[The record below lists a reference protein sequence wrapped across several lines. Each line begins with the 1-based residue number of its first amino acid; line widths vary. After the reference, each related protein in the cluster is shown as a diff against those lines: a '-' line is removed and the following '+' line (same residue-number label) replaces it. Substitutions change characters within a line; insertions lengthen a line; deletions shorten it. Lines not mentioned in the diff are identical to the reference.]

1 MAAKAKN
8 NKVGSELGC
17 GVMGRI
23 LQFKSHKLRKA
34 SVHSLPLKAS
44 DTALNDH
51 AKNEPKKLPNE
62 ESKVTR
68 KSCIDTE
75 PHKLSVDQKPAR
87 KSVSIHQQ
95 QPCTDRNN
103 QNRRHS
109 DAARSSTSSS
119 TTSGSTSPHTKVQQN
134 KEKNCES
141 KFTGNSLALA
151 RISTSHRRDDESN
164 KSPTKDFGA
173 LKLTGNLLVNNTPRR
188 KSVEYMPKNAELN
201 SVPSSYT
208 NASKGLMGNIM
219 RRKSSNS
226 NELAQFLSPT
236 RHNKVDPE
244 MLKSMGNEAYKQ
256 GRFEEALALY
266 DRAITLDSNK
276 ATYHCNKSAAL
287 IGLGRLQEAIFECEE
302 SIKLDPSYV
311 RAYNR
316 LATIYFRLGEA
327 EKALDCN
334 LSTSCA
340 DSILAFQAQ
349 ALQNHLNKCIEARKV
364 KEWSVILKETKSAI
378 SLGADSS
385 PQVYALQTEALL
397 KLQRYQ
403 EAYAIY
409 FEKMPKFSLDWCNKI
424 FGLACSAYLL
434 MIAAQVYLAAGRFE
448 DAVTAA
454 QQAAKVDPSNR
465 EVNAVLRKAR
475 AATSARMS
483 GNLLFKASK
492 FMEACAVYNEGL
504 EHDPHN
510 SVLLCNRA
518 ACRSK
523 LGQYEKAIEDCNA
536 ALMVQPCYSKA
547 RLRRAD
553 CNAKLEWWEAAIQD
567 YEMLLR
573 EKPGDEEVARALFEA
588 QLQLK
593 MLRGE
598 DIKDLKFGSNLVF
611 ISSNDRF
618 RHYITSPGMAVVL
631 FSNKTTHKQV
641 LLVLEQISKRFPSV
655 NFLKVEIEDHPYLA
669 KSEGVSSIPAFK
681 IYKNGS
687 RVKEISGN
695 NHELLERSVKLY
707 SS

>member
-8 NKVGSELGC
+8 NKVGNELGC
-17 GVMGRI
+17 GLVGRI
-23 LQFKSHKLRKA
+23 LQLKSYRVRKS
-34 SVHSLPLKAS
+34 SVHSLPMKAS
-44 DTALNDH
+44 NNAQSNH
-51 AKNEPKKLPNE
+51 GKNEPKKSQNE
-62 ESKVTR
+62 ESKVPR
-68 KSCIDTE
+68 RS
-75 PHKLSVDQKPAR
+75 S
-87 KSVSIHQQ
+87 
-95 QPCTDRNN
+95 NN
-103 QNRRHS
+103 QNWRHS

-119 TTSGSTSPHTKVQQN
+119 STGSSSHTKVQQN
-134 KEKNCES
+134 KDTNDES
-141 KFTGNSLALA
+141 KLHREPTGNSLELA
-151 RISTSHRRDDESN
+151 RISTSQQRDNESH
-164 KSPTKDFGA
+164 KSQAKDFGA
-173 LKLTGNLLVNNTPRR
+173 LKLTGNLLVSNTPRR
-188 KSVEYMPKNAELN
+188 KSVEFIAKNAEL
-201 SVPSSYT
+201 SSMTSSYS
-208 NASKGLMGNIM
+208 NASKGVMGNIM
-219 RRKSSNS
+219 RKNS
-226 NELAQFLSPT
+226 NELAQFLSPK
-236 RHNKVDPE
+236 HNRVSPE
-244 MLKSMGNEAYKQ
+244 VLKSMGNEAYKQ
-256 GRFEEALALY
+256 GKFEEALALY
-266 DRAITLDSNK
+266 DRAIALDSK
-276 ATYHCNKSAAL
+276 TATYHCNKSAAL
-287 IGLGRLQEAIFECEE
+287 IGLGRFQEAIFECQE
-302 SIKLDPSYV
+302 SIRLEPSYN

-334 LSTSCA
+334 QSTSDA
-340 DSILAFQAQ
+340 DSVLVFQAH

-364 KEWSVILKETKSAI
+364 NEWSVILKETQSAI
-378 SLGADSS
+378 SLGADSA

-397 KLQRYQ
+397 KLLRYQ
-403 EAYAIY
+403 EAYTIY
-409 FEKMPKFSLDWCNKI
+409 EKMPKFSLDWCNKI
-424 FGLACSAYLL
+424 FGLDRSAYLY
-434 MIAAQVYLAAGRFE
+434 MIGAQVYLAAGRFE

-465 EVNAVLRKAR
+465 EVNAVVRRAR

-483 GNLLFKASK
+483 GNLFFKGSK
-492 FMEACAVYNEGL
+492 FMEACAAYNEGL

-523 LGQYEKAIEDCNA
+523 LGQYEKAIEDCNE
-536 ALMVQPCYSKA
+536 ALIVQPCYSKA

-553 CNAKLEWWEAAIQD
+553 CNAKMERWESAIQD
-567 YEMLLR
+567 YEMLIR

-618 RHYITSPGMAVVL
+618 RHYVTSPGMAVVL
-631 FSNKTTHKQV
+631 FSSKATHKQV
-641 LLVLEQISKRFPSV
+641 LLVLEQTSKRFPSV

-669 KSEGVSSIPAFK
+669 KSEGVTSIPAFK

>member
-1 MAAKAKN
+1 MEMKAKN
-8 NKVGSELGC
+8 NKKVGSELGC
-17 GVMGRI
+17 GLMERI
-23 LQFKSHKLRKA
+23 LHLKSHKLRKA
-34 SVHSLPLKAS
+34 AVHSLPLKNALS
-44 DTALNDH
+44 DDDG
-51 AKNEPKKLPNE
+51 KSEESKKSPNE
-62 ESKVTR
+62 ESKAVR
-68 KSCIDTE
+68 KGCTDTE
-75 PHKLSVDQKPAR
+75 PQKLSAEQKPAR
-87 KSVSIHQQ
+87 KSASIHHQ
-95 QPCTDRNN
+95 QPCTYRNN
-103 QNRRHS
+103 HNHRHS
-109 DAARSSTSSS
+109 DVARNSTSSSTSSS
-119 TTSGSTSPHTKVQQN
+119 ISSHTKVQEN
-134 KEKNCES
+134 KDKNHES
-141 KFTGNSLALA
+141 KPHGDPTGNSLALA
-151 RISTSHRRDDESN
+151 RISTSHQRDNEH
-164 KSPTKDFGA
+164 TDFGA
-173 LKLTGNLLVNNTPRR
+173 LKITGNLLLNNTPRR
-188 KSVEYMPKNAELN
+188 KSVEYTPKKAELN
-201 SVPSSYT
+201 TVPSSYT
-208 NASKGLMGNIM
+208 NASKGLMGNII
-219 RRKSSNS
+219 RRNS
-226 NELAQFLSPT
+226 NGNEAAQFFSP
-236 RHNKVDPE
+236 RLNKMDPE
-244 MLKSMGNEAYKQ
+244 VLKTMGNEAYKQ

-266 DRAITLDSNK
+266 DQAIVLDSSK

-287 IGLGRLQEAIFECEE
+287 IGLGRLQEAIVECEE

-334 LSTSCA
+334 QSTSYV
-340 DSILAFQAQ
+340 DSTLAFQAQ
-349 ALQNHLNKCIEARKV
+349 ALQNHLNTCIEARKV
-364 KEWSVILKETKSAI
+364 NAWSDILKETQSAI
-378 SLGADSS
+378 SLGADSA

-397 KLQRYQ
+397 KLLRYQ
-403 EAYAIY
+403 EAYVIY
-409 FEKMPKFSLDWCNKI
+409 DKMPKFSLDWCTKI
-424 FGLACSAYLL
+424 FGKARSAYLL
-434 MIAAQVYLAAGRFE
+434 TIASMVYLASGRFE
-448 DAVTAA
+448 EAVTAA
-454 QQAAKVDPSNR
+454 QQAAKVDPGNR
-465 EVNAVLRKAR
+465 EVNTVVRRAR

-492 FMEACAVYNEGL
+492 VTEACAVYNEGL

-536 ALMVQPCYSKA
+536 ALTVQPGYSKA

-553 CNAKLEWWEAAIQD
+553 CNAKLERWEAAIQD

-573 EKPGDEEVARALFEA
+573 ERPGDEEVARALFEA

-593 MLRGE
+593 MLHGE

-618 RHYITSPGMAVVL
+618 RHYVTSPGMAVVL
-631 FSNKTTHKQV
+631 FSNKATHKKV
-641 LLVLEQISKRFPSV
+641 LLMLEQTSKRFPSV

-707 SS
+707 SSS

>member
-1 MAAKAKN
+1 MEMKAKN
-8 NKVGSELGC
+8 NNNKNKVGSELGC
-17 GVMGRI
+17 GLMGRI
-23 LQFKSHKLRKA
+23 LHLKSHKMRKA
-34 SVHSLPLKAS
+34 SVHSLPLKNAHS
-44 DTALNDH
+44 DDDDVKT
-51 AKNEPKKLPNE
+51 E
-62 ESKVTR
+62 ESKVAR
-68 KSCIDTE
+68 KSFTHTE
-75 PHKLSVDQKPAR
+75 PPHKLSGAEQKPAR
-87 KSVSIHQQ
+87 MSVSIIHHQQQ
-95 QPCTDRNN
+95 QPCTNRNN
-103 QNRRHS
+103 QHLRHS
-109 DAARSSTSSS
+109 DVAARSSTSSF
-119 TTSGSTSPHTKVQQN
+119 TSTSISSHTKFQQN
-134 KEKNCES
+134 QDKDHERKPRGDP
-141 KFTGNSLALA
+141 TGNSLALA
-151 RISTSHRRDDESN
+151 RISTSKENNEN
-164 KSPTKDFGA
+164 KKSQ

-188 KSVEYMPKNAELN
+188 KSVEYMPKSAELN
-201 SVPSSYT
+201 SVRSSYT
-208 NASKGLMGNIM
+208 NASKVLMGNIM
-219 RRKSSNS
+219 RRNSNS
-226 NELAQFLSPT
+226 NEVAQFLSP
-236 RHNKVDPE
+236 RLKKMDPE
-244 MLKSMGNEAYKQ
+244 VLKSMGNEAYKQ

-266 DRAITLDSNK
+266 DQAIALDSNK
-276 ATYHCNKSAAL
+276 AVYHCNKSAAL
-287 IGLGRLQEAIFECEE
+287 IGLGRLQEAIVECEE

-316 LATIYFRLGEA
+316 LATIYVRLGEA

-334 LSTSCA
+334 QSIPYV

-364 KEWSVILKETKSAI
+364 NAWSDILKETQFAI
-378 SLGADSS
+378 SLGADSA

-397 KLQRYQ
+397 KLLRYQ
-403 EAYAIY
+403 EAYVIY
-409 FEKMPKFSLDWCNKI
+409 DKMPKFSIDWCTKM
-424 FGLACSAYLL
+424 FGPARSAYLL
-434 MIAAQVYLAAGRFE
+434 VIGSMVYLASGRFE
-448 DAVTAA
+448 EAVAST
-454 QQAAKVDPSNR
+454 QQAAKVDPGNR
-465 EVNAVLRKAR
+465 EVNAMVRKAR

-492 FMEACAVYNEGL
+492 FTEASGAYNEGL

-523 LGQYEKAIEDCNA
+523 LGQNEKAIEDCNA
-536 ALMVQPCYSKA
+536 ALMVQPGYSKA

-553 CNAKLEWWEAAIQD
+553 CNAKLERWEAAIQD

-573 EKPGDEEVARALFEA
+573 ERPGDEEVARALFEA

-593 MLRGE
+593 VLHGE
-598 DIKDLKFGSNLVF
+598 DIKDLKFGSNLVS

-618 RHYITSPGMAVVL
+618 RHYVTSPGMAVVL
-631 FSNKTTHKQV
+631 FSNKTTHKKV